1 MTIKQ
6 LRCFLAVA
14 RTLSFAEASVR
25 VHLSQPALSLA
36 IKKLE
41 ESLGGRL
48 LTRTTRTTALTPEGE
63 VLLPIAARLLA
74 EWDSVEEE
82 LHQRFAL
89 QLGKIAIAAMPSFA
103 STLLPQ
109 ALLRYRELYPRINI
123 EVHDVIAEQVVDMVR
138 QHRVEVGV
146 SFDPGASD
154 DLQFRPLFSDEFIA
168 VLPPGHAD
176 SKRNPIPWQRLL
188 EHDFI
193 TLQRPSSLRLL
204 MENQLAERDMTPH
217 VAFEAHQLAT
227 VGRMVATGLGVSAV
241 PGLCRQQMQEL
252 GASCVDLTEPTI
264 SRHVGI
270 ISRSNHQ
277 LSVAA
282 RALIEVLTQTFSR
295 E

>member
-6 LRCFLAVA
+6 LRAFIAVA

-48 LTRTTRTTALTPEGE
+48 FNRTTRTIALTPEGDA
-63 VLLPIAARLLA
+63 LLPIAERLMA
-74 EWDSVEEE
+74 EWDNVEEE

-89 QLGKIAIAAMPSFA
+89 QLGKIAVAAMPSFA
-103 STLLPQ
+103 SSLLPQ

-138 QHRVEVGV
+138 QNRVEVGV
-146 SFDPGASD
+146 TFDPGASD
-154 DLQFRPLFSDEFIA
+154 DLLFRPLFSDEFIA
-168 VLPPGHAD
+168 VLPPGHPDA
-176 SKRNPIPWQRLL
+176 KRNPLPWQQLL
-188 EHDFI
+188 QHDFI

-204 MENQLAERDMTPH
+204 MERQLAEQGMAPR

-241 PGLCRQQMQEL
+241 PALCRQQMQEL
-252 GASCVDLTEPTI
+252 GACCVSLDEPTI
-264 SRHVGI
+264 SRRVGI
-270 ISRSNHQ
+270 LTRSNHQ

-282 RALIEVLTQTFSR
+282 RALIEVLSETFR
-295 E
+295 K

>member
-6 LRCFLAVA
+6 LRAFIAVA

-48 LTRTTRTTALTPEGE
+48 FNRTTRTIALTPEGDA
-63 VLLPIAARLLA
+63 LLPIAERLMA

-89 QLGKIAIAAMPSFA
+89 QLGKIAVAAMPSFA
-103 STLLPQ
+103 SSLLPQ

-138 QHRVEVGV
+138 QNRVEVGV
-146 SFDPGASD
+146 TFDPGASD
-154 DLQFRPLFSDEFIA
+154 DLLFRPLFSDEFIA
-168 VLPPGHAD
+168 VLPPGHPDA
-176 SKRNPIPWQRLL
+176 KRDPLPWQQLL
-188 EHDFI
+188 QHDFI

-204 MENQLAERDMTPH
+204 MERQLAEQDMAPR

-241 PGLCRQQMQEL
+241 PALCRQQMQEL
-252 GASCVDLTEPTI
+252 GACCVSLDEPTI
-264 SRHVGI
+264 SRRVGI
-270 ISRSNHQ
+270 LTRSNHQ

-282 RALIEVLTQTFSR
+282 RELIDVLSETFR
-295 E
+295 K